1 MSQHSEQQLSDLKAL
16 DQWLQ
21 ARLEGADIAPP
32 EGLEQQAHALL
43 QAAEAN
49 ADSQAWSPLENSE
62 FRDDL
67 AAALGAANRY
77 PPGTRIGAFT
87 LQHEL
92 GAGGMGVVY
101 LAERSAGGF
110 SQQVALKLLSDRFSR
125 PEHIQQFNR
134 ERQLLARLEHPG
146 IARLIDGGISDDGQP
161 WFAMEYVEGL
171 PLDDY
176 ARQNKLNIRQRLELI
191 LQLCQ
196 ALDYAHSKL
205 VLHRDIKPSNII
217 VDQSGRLKLLDFGL
231 GRARELDAD
240 SDQTITQ
247 VAWRWLTP
255 DYASPEQVRGEPI
268 TLASEIYQLGLVM
281 YRLLSLRAPYHVG
294 ETSPAAMVETI
305 CTTVPQVPSDQ
316 WQQPADTELPQRA
329 LQMESTPDAVRRH
342 LRGDL
347 DNIIMMALA
356 KKPDERYRNLGELME
371 DIRRHLDNQPV
382 RARAA
387 TTAYRLQKFL
397 LRYRAGV
404 TTAAIVFLLISTAL
418 VVITLQSVQLAAQRD
433 NARSAEQRALLEA
446 AKARQVRDYLTGL
459 FEQASPRNDGGRDI
473 TAYDLLQQ
481 GAKDLT
487 NSMKHH

>member
-1 MSQHSEQQLSDLKAL
+1 MTQHSEQQLSNLKAL
-16 DQWLQ
+16 DRWLR

-49 ADSQAWSPLENSE
+49 ADSHAWSPLENSE

-67 AAALGAANRY
+67 AASLGASTRY
-77 PPGTRIGAFT
+77 PPGTHIGAFT

-146 IARLIDGGISDDGQP
+146 IARLIDGGISEDGQP

-231 GRARELDAD
+231 GRAREPDAE

-268 TLASEIYQLGLVM
+268 TLASEIYQVGLVM
-281 YRLLSLRAPYHVG
+281 YRLLSHMRRMPSARP
-294 ETSPAAMVETI
+294 
-305 CTTVPQVPSDQ
+305 VPRP
-316 WQQPADTELPQRA
+316 
-329 LQMESTPDAVRRH
+329 
-342 LRGDL
+342 
-347 DNIIMMALA
+347 
-356 KKPDERYRNLGELME
+356 
-371 DIRRHLDNQPV
+371 
-382 RARAA
+382 
-387 TTAYRLQKFL
+387 
-397 LRYRAGV
+397 
-404 TTAAIVFLLISTAL
+404 
-418 VVITLQSVQLAAQRD
+418 
-433 NARSAEQRALLEA
+433 
-446 AKARQVRDYLTGL
+446 
-459 FEQASPRNDGGRDI
+459 
-473 TAYDLLQQ
+473 
-481 GAKDLT
+481 
-487 NSMKHH
+487 